1 MVFHRLPS
9 YGNLHAYDI
18 PNIVGKVLKTF
29 LSSASRGT
37 KSAVAAVF
45 EHISVKRAASIETM
59 IAIA

>member
-1 MVFHRLPS
+1 MVFKI
-9 YGNLHAYDI
+9 GTEKLHWKFCFAT
-18 PNIVGKVLKTF
+18 LKAV

-45 EHISVKRAASIETM
+45 EHISVNRAASIDTI